1 MVQMNVLDS
10 TFDLLLRSLKV
21 RHKALSRE
29 KALQAAGEFSH
40 WFAVELIYKN
50 QPVRLILATSQ
61 ALDELNQAKPAA
73 ALPGRP
79 DQAATAP

>member
-1 MVQMNVLDS
+1 MNMLDQ

-29 KALQAAGEFSH
+29 KALQAAAEFSH
-40 WFAVELIYKN
+40 WFAVELIYKG

-61 ALDELNQAKPAA
+61 ALDELNQPKPAA
-73 ALPGRP
+73 ALPVRP
-79 DQAATAP
+79 DQGVPAS

>member
-1 MVQMNVLDS
+1 MNMLDQ

-21 RHKALSRE
+21 RHKTISRE

-40 WFAVELIYKN
+40 WFAVELIYKG

-61 ALDELNQAKPAA
+61 VLDELNQPKPAA
-73 ALPGRP
+73 ALPARP
-79 DQAATAP
+79 DQGAIAP